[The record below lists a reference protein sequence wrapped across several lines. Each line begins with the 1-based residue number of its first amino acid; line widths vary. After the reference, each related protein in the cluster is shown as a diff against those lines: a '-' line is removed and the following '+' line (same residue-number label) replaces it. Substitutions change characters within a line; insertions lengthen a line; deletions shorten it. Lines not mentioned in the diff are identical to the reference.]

1 MVSSAPPRDVTA
13 TMTWARAC
21 LAALERAG
29 DDLGALRE
37 GADSV
42 KRRRRLLDDL
52 AAEIDRQPE
61 TT

>member
-1 MVSSAPPRDVTA
+1 
-13 TMTWARAC
+13 MTWARAC

-37 GADSV
+37 GADAA